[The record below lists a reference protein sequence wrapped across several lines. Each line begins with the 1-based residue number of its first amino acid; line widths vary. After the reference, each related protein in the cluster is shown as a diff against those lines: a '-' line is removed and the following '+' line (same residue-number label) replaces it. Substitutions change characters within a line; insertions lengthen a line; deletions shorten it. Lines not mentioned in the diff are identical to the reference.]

1 MKKGLNNKGFT
12 LVELLAV
19 VVILLLLST
28 VAITSIGASLERQN
42 QKKDAATKEIIISY
56 GRLYLEEYKNNNK
69 ACVNVETL
77 KANYNLDSKTL
88 EQSDGNPFDGSVYTD
103 DDYVTFINDWKR
115 NNLIRPDR
123 YHESVYI
130 QLLRDANLVDETATS
145 GKPSDNQLTANCHTS
160 GKPDDNQ
167 RETEV
172 RLGKDR
178 KGKDRKV
185 KASTGEEKGILTD
198 SCAEPQGDSTP
209 PVITLLLNT
218 GEEYPIYQKDV
229 DRWSEQFPAVDVMQS
244 LRNMQAWC
252 ENNKTKRKTSR
263 GIRRF
268 VTSWLMGDQDK
279 GGNKGG
285 GNKNG
290 NSSQPDTR
298 STQEDKYADWDF
310 GLVL

>member
-1 MKKGLNNKGFT
+1 MDKKASFIVYHDLEES
-12 LVELLAV
+12 LES
-19 VVILLLLST
+19 LST
-28 VAITSIGASLERQN
+28 EQVGKVFLAMFDYEKRGQKYSGDDIGVKVALGFIYQTLDRNREKYDKIREKRREAGIKGNEA
-42 QKKDAATKEIIISY
+42 KAKMKDAKNANAE
-56 GRLYLEEYKNNNK
+56 LEDAK
-69 ACVNVETL
+69 
-77 KANYNLDSKTL
+77 
-88 EQSDGNPFDGSVYTD
+88 
-103 DDYVTFINDWKR
+103 
-115 NNLIRPDR
+115 
-123 YHESVYI
+123 
-130 QLLRDANLVDETATS
+130 DANANFAKKETAKNAVS
-145 GKPSDNQLTANCHTS
+145 VSVPVSDSVSVSESEPVPVSNN
-160 GKPDDNQ
+160 
-167 RETEV
+167 R
-172 RLGKDR
+172 
-178 KGKDRKV
+178 
-185 KASTGEEKGILTD
+185 ILTD

-279 GGNKGG
+279 GGNKRG
-285 GNKNG
+285 GNNNG

-298 STQEDKYADWDF
+298 SAQEDKYADWDF

>member
-1 MKKGLNNKGFT
+1 MDKKASFIVYHDLEES
-12 LVELLAV
+12 LES
-19 VVILLLLST
+19 LST
-28 VAITSIGASLERQN
+28 EQVGKVFLAMFDYEKRGQKYSGDDIGVKVALGFIYQTLDRNREKYDKIREKRREAGIKGNEA
-42 QKKDAATKEIIISY
+42 KAKMKDANNASAEQTDA
-56 GRLYLEEYKNNNK
+56 KNANANFAK
-69 ACVNVETL
+69 
-77 KANYNLDSKTL
+77 KANAKNAVSVSVPVPVSDSV
-88 EQSDGNPFDGSVYTD
+88 SVS
-103 DDYVTFINDWKR
+103 
-115 NNLIRPDR
+115 
-123 YHESVYI
+123 ESVPVPVSNN
-130 QLLRDANLVDETATS
+130 R
-145 GKPSDNQLTANCHTS
+145 
-160 GKPDDNQ
+160 
-167 RETEV
+167 
-172 RLGKDR
+172 
-178 KGKDRKV
+178 
-185 KASTGEEKGILTD
+185 ILTD

-279 GGNKGG
+279 GGNKRG